1 MRFFTRDSLE
11 YMEIFHAQRMQF
23 ISWTIKGQPGG
34 DIETYGITKALS
46 RIPGCVPRF
55 SCESHPTKN
64 ASGRFYIMLMATTE
78 GHRHLSAIL
87 ELMNQKRRAHDSG
100 PIMSLIETANTVCIT
115 PVANGDRFAMM
126 QTSIFEA
133 ELSRRDKREFL
144 WSFQSTIDEYANQ
157 HNWLRFDDVMLLTM
171 RSFMT

>member
-1 MRFFTRDSLE
+1 MKLITRDSELYDE
-11 YMEIFHAQRMQF
+11 LYQRQIVQF
-23 ISWTIKGQPGG
+23 VEWTNKGQPGG
-34 DIETYGITKALS
+34 DLEMYGLTKALF

-100 PIMSLIETANTVCIT
+100 PIMSLIETANAVYIT